1 MARMIRPISGA
12 PSPSIV
18 FLQEVGVPATLR
30 RDGSGNSPVR
40 GAAATPLL
48 GGGRP
53 VRALVGP
60 LGGGPVGGRLGLGQ
74 QRLHVPL
81 QAPQLAAEPAGG
93 AEQAVA
99 EDAE

>member
-12 PSPSIV
+12 PSPSIAI
-18 FLQEVGVPATLR
+18 LQEVGVPATLR
-30 RDGSGNSPVR
+30 RDADGNSPVR
-40 GAAATPLL
+40 GAGGTPLL

-60 LGGGPVGGRLGLGQ
+60 LGGGPVGGCLSLGK
-74 QRLHVPL
+74 QRPHLLL
-81 QAPQLAAEPAGG
+81 QPPQLAAEPAGG

-99 EDAE
+99 EH